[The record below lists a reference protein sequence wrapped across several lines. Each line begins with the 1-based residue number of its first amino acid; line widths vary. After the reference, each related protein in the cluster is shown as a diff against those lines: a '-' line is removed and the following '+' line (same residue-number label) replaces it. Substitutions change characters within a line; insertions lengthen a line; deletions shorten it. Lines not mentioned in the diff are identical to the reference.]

1 MQKNIISFLSDLAVT
16 IAKNSSK
23 LIKENKNHITKWT
36 AFDCKQKNMEHNNP
50 FSANP
55 TKWSSTLK
63 QFVGNLL
70 LNFLSVFDH
79 FAVLALKG
87 LRLLW

>member
-36 AFDCKQKNMEHNNP
+36 AFDCKQKNMEHIKTTVVVFHSLWLMIPLVQINE
-50 FSANP
+50 
-55 TKWSSTLK
+55 
-63 QFVGNLL
+63 NLT
-70 LNFLSVFDH
+70 
-79 FAVLALKG
+79 
-87 LRLLW
+87 